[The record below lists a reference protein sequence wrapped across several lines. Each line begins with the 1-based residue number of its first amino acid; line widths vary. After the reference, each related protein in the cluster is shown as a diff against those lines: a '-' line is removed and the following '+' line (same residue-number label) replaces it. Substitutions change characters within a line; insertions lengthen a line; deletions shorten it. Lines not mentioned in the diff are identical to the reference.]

1 MKWSWKV
8 GRIGGVDLRVHAT
21 FVLLL
26 AWLGLARYQATGSA
40 GVATSGVLFTLAIF
54 ASVVLHELGHAR
66 MARRFGVATRDITLL
81 PIGGVARLESMP
93 EKPSQEL
100 AIALAGPAVTAA
112 IALALYGA
120 ARTLGLPLAVP
131 EQSMGLGGAFVVQ
144 LLWAN
149 VLLLGFN
156 LLPAFP
162 MDGGRVLRA
171 ALATR
176 TSYERAT
183 ELATRVG
190 RTFALLFG
198 AFGLLSDPILVL
210 IALFVWL
217 SAAGEAAAVQLRSA
231 LEGVP
236 VERAMIRDVR
246 TLEADDRLE
255 TALAHVLA
263 GFQQDFPVL
272 EDGRVVGVLTR
283 AGMLRGLAREGDAGR
298 VRDSMER
305 SFRTAQAGE
314 PLERAMQRMDRARF
328 STLPVLG
335 DGELR
340 GVLTTENVGE
350 YVAIDAALRTTR
362 ERVRAERAA
371 RHTGREGEG

>member
-1 MKWSWKV
+1 MKWSWTV
-8 GRIGGVDLRVHAT
+8 GRIGGVDLRIHAT

-26 AWLGLARYQATGSA
+26 AWLAMAQYHATGSGA
-40 GVATSGVLFTLAIF
+40 AAARGVLFTVAIF

-66 MARRFGVATRDITLL
+66 AARRYGVATRDITLL

-93 EKPSQEL
+93 EKPAHEL

-112 IALALYGA
+112 LALALYVA
-120 ARTLGLPLAVP
+120 ARALDIPLADP
-131 EQSMGLGGAFVVQ
+131 EETMALTGAFVVQ

-149 VLLLGFN
+149 VVLLGFN

-176 TSYERAT
+176 MTYQRAT
-183 ELATRVG
+183 GIAARVG

-217 SAAGEAAAVQLRSA
+217 SAAGEAAAVQLKTS

-236 VERAMIRDVR
+236 VERAMIRDIR
-246 TLEADDRLE
+246 TLQPDDTLD

-263 GFQQDFPVL
+263 GFQQDFPVI
-272 EDGRVVGVLTR
+272 DGGRVVGILTR
-283 AGMLRGLAREGDAGR
+283 AGLLRGLALGGREARVADAM
-298 VRDSMER
+298 DR
-305 SFRTAQAGE
+305 SFRTAQADE
-314 PLERAMQRMDRARF
+314 PLERAMQRMEGKRY
-328 STLPVLG
+328 STLPVIG
-335 DGELR
+335 DGELQ

-350 YVAIDAALRTTR
+350 YVAIDTALRATR
-362 ERVRAERAA
+362 DRVRAERAA
-371 RHTGREGEG
+371 RDEARH